1 MKKLLVL
8 LAVISLLLSSC
19 IKPIDSDV
27 SDETVPL
34 TDAVTT
40 EEFTKEENEET
51 TNVPE
56 TEEAETEAPLP
67 CLVGLYDELGAPGTY
82 TRLSE
87 WNEPWIQG
95 KDIAVFDIIP
105 STEGTLNSPSFQT
118 LWKTESDKISPDAY
132 VKPYLLLEY
141 TLSDGTKESFTITGW
156 KEAEEVVTK
165 GYLEVYLY
173 DDIHQDGGWYSH
185 LTEADTNEETVIS
198 SVKLTAGKNISSVES
213 IVISAYIKGSS
224 PATVTVINGK

>member
-1 MKKLLVL
+1 MLV
-8 LAVISLLLSSC
+8 AAAIILSSC
-19 IKPIDSDV
+19 VKPIDSDIT
-27 SDETVPL
+27 DETLPQ

-40 EEFTKEENEET
+40 DAATKAENEET
-51 TNVPE
+51 TNAPE

-67 CLVGLYDELGAPGTY
+67 CLIGLYDELGAPGTY

-87 WNEPWIQG
+87 WNDPWIQG

-105 STEGTLNSPSFQT
+105 SSEESLTDPSFQN

-141 TLSDGTKESFTITGW
+141 TLTDGTKESFTITGW
-156 KEAEEVVTK
+156 KEAEEIIAK
-165 GYLEVYLY
+165 GHIEIYLY

-198 SVKLTAGKNISSVES
+198 SVKLTAGKNIASVES
-213 IVISAYIKGSS
+213 IVISAYIEGSS
-224 PATVTVINGK
+224 PATVTVTNGK